1 VGPEVFVD
9 TGAWIAI
16 AVAED
21 QYHEAAVEVHRRL
34 LHQGL
39 ALVTTNLVIA
49 ESYVAIRRVGGH
61 QPAVRYLQSIR
72 ESSRLVKLYSDAT
85 MEARADETLAQ
96 YHDQDFSFV
105 DTVSFAVIRQ
115 RGIAEAFAFDHHF
128 LTAGFVLMPASR

>member
-1 VGPEVFVD
+1 VDSDHRGPRSVPR
-9 TGAWIAI
+9 GCSRSPPPA
-16 AVAED
+16 
-21 QYHEAAVEVHRRL
+21 

-85 MEARADETLAQ
+85 MEARAEETLAQ

-105 DTVSFAVIRQ
+105 DAVSLAVMQQ